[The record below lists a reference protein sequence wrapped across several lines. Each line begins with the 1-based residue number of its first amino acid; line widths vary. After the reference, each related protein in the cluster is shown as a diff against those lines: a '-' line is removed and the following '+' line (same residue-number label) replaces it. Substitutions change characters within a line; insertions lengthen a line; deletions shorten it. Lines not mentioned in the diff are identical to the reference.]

1 MFWSQDWVWS
11 LPLIV
16 LTTVIHVIALSY
28 ASAKGVKIL
37 RLPGRH
43 DGSLIKF
50 CLVIGAITFL
60 ATLLLAVESALWAV
74 AYHGVG
80 AMPDYE
86 SAVLYSLGA
95 ITSYGHADV
104 FLAHRWR
111 LMGALEALN
120 GIILFGLTTA
130 FFFSVIQAVRPLD
143 RRRIS
148 GGH

>member
-16 LTTVIHVIALSY
+16 LTTVIHVIVLSY
-28 ASAKGVKIL
+28 AALKGIEIL
-37 RLPGRH
+37 RPSGH
-43 DGSLIKF
+43 DNASLLKF
-50 CLVIGAITFL
+50 CIVIGAITFL

-104 FLAHRWR
+104 YLEHRWR
-111 LMGALEALN
+111 LMGTLEALN

-130 FFFSVIQAVRPLD
+130 FFFSVVQAVRPLD
-143 RRRIS
+143 RRRVS

>member
-16 LTTVIHVIALSY
+16 LTTVIHVIVLGY
-28 ASAKGVKIL
+28 ASAKGVEVL
-37 RLPGRH
+37 GADRRG
-43 DGSLIKF
+43 GSLFRF

-60 ATLLLAVESALWAV
+60 ATLLLTVESGLWAM
-74 AYHGVG
+74 AYHRVG
-80 AMPDYE
+80 AMPDFG
-86 SAVLYSLGA
+86 SAMLYSLGA

-104 FLAHRWR
+104 FLAHQWR

-130 FFFSVIQAVRPLD
+130 FFFSVIQAVRPLAH
-143 RRRIS
+143 RQA
-148 GGH
+148 GGDKK